1 MQAPLNAARCKKTRE
16 EAELFVAQPFILAA
30 TGAA

>member
-1 MQAPLNAARCKKTRE
+1 MRRAVKKTRE